1 MRSFADALE
10 VIPMALAENSGLNPI
25 QTMTEV
31 RARQVRDSNPF
42 LGIDC
47 LHNNTNGKE
56 PPEPQHCT
64 LTSKQDNMILNGV
77 FVLLTRRHEAATRGW
92 DPDWQEAADL
102 SGYSGSEDDPEDWR
116 HPKPGR
122 ERGLK
127 ASWNTWRFLS
137 CSRCF
142 RHFPLAPCPNRS
154 AYCYL
159 SFHTECSSCCWI
171 KVTIKMSVSW
181 NSQTL

>member
-31 RARQVRDSNPF
+31 RARQVRETNPF

-56 PPEPQHCT
+56 PTARQLQHCT
-64 LTSKQDNMILNGV
+64 LMSKQDNMTLNG
-77 FVLLTRRHEAATRGW
+77 FFLFRSYRHEAAACGR

-102 SGYSGSEDDPEDWR
+102 AGYSGRQDDPKD
-116 HPKPGR
+116 
-122 ERGLK
+122 
-127 ASWNTWRFLS
+127 
-137 CSRCF
+137 
-142 RHFPLAPCPNRS
+142 
-154 AYCYL
+154 
-159 SFHTECSSCCWI
+159 
-171 KVTIKMSVSW
+171 
-181 NSQTL
+181 